1 MMDSINQA
9 GALNMNP
16 QEKVQLEQFLQQLNS
31 TQAGAKDSDADSLI
45 AESIKRQ
52 PDASYLLVQR
62 AMGLE
67 MALQV
72 AQKQMAEMQAQIDQA
87 NKPSSGFLSGIN
99 SWGRAAP
106 AQGAPVNA
114 MATAKPA
121 SGAAQPSA
129 WGSGML
135 GAIAT
140 TAIGVVAG
148 SMLYQ
153 GIQSMMGQSS
163 APDAGSG
170 LGHSNTPTDSGQ
182 QMAQN
187 YDNSALDYDGDFGG
201 DFDSDGFA

>member
-1 MMDSINQA
+1 
-9 GALNMNP
+9 MNP

-31 TQAGAKDSDADSLI
+31 TQAGAKDSDANTLI
-45 AESIKRQ
+45 AESVKQQ
-52 PDASYLLVQR
+52 PDAAYLLVQR

-72 AQKQMAEMQAQIDQA
+72 AQKQMAEMQAQIDQTNQS
-87 NKPSSGFLSGIN
+87 NKPNSGFLSGIN

-114 MATAKPA
+114 MAAKPA
-121 SGAAQPSA
+121 AGAAQQSA

-140 TAIGVVAG
+140 TAVGVVAG

-153 GIQSMMGQSS
+153 GIQSMMGNNST
-163 APDAGSG
+163 PDAGNG
-170 LGHSNTPTDSGQ
+170 LGHSNTPADSGQ
-182 QMAQN
+182 QVAQN
-187 YDNSALDYDGDFGG
+187 YDNSASSYDNDFGG
-201 DFDSDGFA
+201 DFDGGDFG

>member
-1 MMDSINQA
+1 
-9 GALNMNP
+9 MNP
-16 QEKVQLEQFLQQLNS
+16 QEKAQLEQFLQQLNS
-31 TQAGAKDSDADSLI
+31 TQAGAKDSDANTLI
-45 AESIKRQ
+45 VESVKKQ

-72 AQKQMAEMQAQIDQA
+72 AQKQMADMQAQIDQANQA

-106 AQGAPVNA
+106 TQSAPANA
-114 MATAKPA
+114 MAAKPVA
-121 SGAAQPSA
+121 GAQPSA

-140 TAIGVVAG
+140 TAVGVVAG

-153 GIQSMMGQSS
+153 GIQSMMGHNST
-163 APDAGSG
+163 PDTGNG
-170 LGHSNTPTDSGQ
+170 LGYSNAPADSGQ
-182 QMAQN
+182 QVAQN
-187 YDNSALDYDGDFGG
+187 YDNSASSYDSDFGG

>member
-1 MMDSINQA
+1 
-9 GALNMNP
+9 MNP
-16 QEKVQLEQFLQQLNS
+16 QEKVQLEQFLQQLSS
-31 TQAGAKDSDADSLI
+31 TQAGAKDSDANALI
-45 AESIKRQ
+45 AESVKKQ

-87 NKPSSGFLSGIN
+87 NQANKPSSGFLSGIN

-106 AQGAPVNA
+106 SQGAPSNA
-114 MATAKPA
+114 MAARPVA
-121 SGAAQPSA
+121 GAAQQSA

-153 GIQSMMGQSS
+153 GIQSMMGQNASS
-163 APDAGSG
+163 EGGTALD
-170 LGHSNTPTDSGQ
+170 HSNAPADSGQ
-182 QMAQN
+182 QVAQN
-187 YDNSALDYDGDFGG
+187 YDNSASSYDSDFGD
-201 DFDSDGFA
+201 DFDVDGFA

>member
-1 MMDSINQA
+1 
-9 GALNMNP
+9 MNP

-31 TQAGAKDSDADSLI
+31 TQAGAKDSDADALI
-45 AESIKRQ
+45 AASIKQQ

-72 AQKQMAEMQAQIDQA
+72 AQKQMADMQAQIDQANQA

-106 AQGAPVNA
+106 AQGAPANA
-114 MATAKPA
+114 MAARPA
-121 SGAAQPSA
+121 AGAAQQSA

-140 TAIGVVAG
+140 TAVGVVAG

-153 GIQSMMGQSS
+153 GIQSMMGHNS
-163 APDAGSG
+163 APDTGNG
-170 LGHSNTPTDSGQ
+170 LGHSNAPADSGQ
-182 QMAQN
+182 QVAQN
-187 YDNSALDYDGDFGG
+187 YDNSASSYDNDFGG
-201 DFDSDGFA
+201 DFDGGDFA

>member
-1 MMDSINQA
+1 
-9 GALNMNP
+9 MNP
-16 QEKVQLEQFLQQLNS
+16 QEKAQLEQFLQQLNS
-31 TQAGAKDSDADSLI
+31 TQAGTKDSDANALI
-45 AESIKRQ
+45 AESIKQQ

-72 AQKQMAEMQAQIDQA
+72 AQKQMAEMQAKIDQA
-87 NKPSSGFLSGIN
+87 NKPSGFLSGIN

-106 AQGAPVNA
+106 AAAQSTPANA
-114 MATAKPA
+114 MAAARPA
-121 SGAAQPSA
+121 AGAAQPSA

-140 TAIGVVAG
+140 TAVGVVAG
-148 SMLYQ
+148 SLLYQ

-163 APDAGSG
+163 APDTGGA
-170 LGHSNTPTDSGQ
+170 LDHSNTAPDSGQ
-182 QMAQN
+182 QLAQN
-187 YDNSALDYDGDFGG
+187 YDNSAVDYDSDFGG

>member
-1 MMDSINQA
+1 
-9 GALNMNP
+9 MNP
-16 QEKVQLEQFLQQLNS
+16 QEKAQLEQFLQQLNS
-31 TQAGAKDSDADSLI
+31 TQAGTKDSDANALI
-45 AESIKRQ
+45 AESIKQQ

-87 NKPSSGFLSGIN
+87 NQANKPSSGFLSGIN

-106 AQGAPVNA
+106 SATQSAPANA
-114 MATAKPA
+114 MAAKPA
-121 SGAAQPSA
+121 AGAAQPSA

-140 TAIGVVAG
+140 TAVGVVAG
-148 SMLYQ
+148 SLLYQ
-153 GIQSMMGQSS
+153 GIQSMMGHN
-163 APDAGSG
+163 ATPDAGKA
-170 LGHSNTPTDSGQ
+170 LDHSNAPADSGQ
-182 QMAQN
+182 QVAQN
-187 YDNSALDYDGDFGG
+187 YDNSAVDYDSDFGG

>member
-1 MMDSINQA
+1 
-9 GALNMNP
+9 MNP

-31 TQAGAKDSDADSLI
+31 TQAGTKVSDADALI
-45 AESIKRQ
+45 VESVKKQ

-72 AQKQMAEMQAQIDQA
+72 AQKQMAEMQAQIDQTNQT
-87 NKPSSGFLSGIN
+87 NKPSSSFLSGIN

-106 AQGAPVNA
+106 TTGAPANA
-114 MATAKPA
+114 MAAKPA
-121 SGAAQPSA
+121 AGAAQQSA

-140 TAIGVVAG
+140 TAVGVVAG
-148 SMLYQ
+148 SLLYQ
-153 GIQSMMGQSS
+153 GIQSMMGHNA
-163 APDAGSG
+163 APDVGNG
-170 LGHSNTPTDSGQ
+170 LGHSNAPADSGQ
-182 QMAQN
+182 QMTQN
-187 YDNSALDYDGDFGG
+187 YDNNVADYDSDFGG

>member
-1 MMDSINQA
+1 MS
-9 GALNMNP
+9 P

-31 TQAGAKDSDADSLI
+31 TQAGAKDSDANALI
-45 AESIKRQ
+45 AESVKQQ
-52 PDASYLLVQR
+52 PDAAYLLVQR

-72 AQKQMAEMQAQIDQA
+72 AQKQMAEMQAQIDQTNQS
-87 NKPSSGFLSGIN
+87 NKPNSGFLSGIN

-106 AQGAPVNA
+106 AQSAPTNA
-114 MATAKPA
+114 MAARPA
-121 SGAAQPSA
+121 AGAAQQSA

-140 TAIGVVAG
+140 TAVGVVAG

-153 GIQSMMGQSS
+153 GIQSMMGHNST
-163 APDAGSG
+163 PDAGNG
-170 LGHSNTPTDSGQ
+170 LGHSNAPADSGQ
-182 QMAQN
+182 QVAQN
-187 YDNSALDYDGDFGG
+187 YDNSASSYDSDFGG

>member
-1 MMDSINQA
+1 
-9 GALNMNP
+9 MNP
-16 QEKVQLEQFLQQLNS
+16 QEKAQLEQFLQQLNS
-31 TQAGAKDSDADSLI
+31 TQAGAKDSDANALI
-45 AESIKRQ
+45 TESVKQQ

-87 NKPSSGFLSGIN
+87 GQANKPSSGFLSGIN

-106 AQGAPVNA
+106 AQGTPANA
-114 MATAKPA
+114 MAAARPA
-121 SGAAQPSA
+121 AGAAQPSS

-140 TAIGVVAG
+140 TAVGVVAG

-153 GIQSMMGQSS
+153 GIQSMMGHNST
-163 APDAGSG
+163 PDAGNG
-170 LGHSNTPTDSGQ
+170 LGHSNAPVDSGQ
-182 QMAQN
+182 QVAQN
-187 YDNSALDYDGDFGG
+187 YDNSASNYDSDFGG

>member
-1 MMDSINQA
+1 
-9 GALNMNP
+9 MNP
-16 QEKVQLEQFLQQLNS
+16 QEKAQLEQFLQQLNS
-31 TQAGAKDSDADSLI
+31 TQAGAKDSDADVLI
-45 AESIKRQ
+45 TESVKKQ

-72 AQKQMAEMQAQIDQA
+72 AQKQMAEMQAQIDQTS
-87 NKPSSGFLSGIN
+87 KPSGFLSGIN

-106 AQGAPVNA
+106 AQAAPANA
-114 MATAKPA
+114 MAAARPA
-121 SGAAQPSA
+121 AGAAQPSS

-140 TAIGVVAG
+140 TAVGVVAG

-153 GIQSMMGQSS
+153 GIQSMMGHNS
-163 APDAGSG
+163 APDAGNG
-170 LGHSNTPTDSGQ
+170 LGHSNAPADSGQ
-182 QMAQN
+182 QVAQN
-187 YDNSALDYDGDFGG
+187 YDNSASSYDNDFGG

>member
-1 MMDSINQA
+1 
-9 GALNMNP
+9 MNP
-16 QEKVQLEQFLQQLNS
+16 QEKAQLEQFLHQLNS
-31 TQAGAKDSDADSLI
+31 TQVGTKDSDANALI
-45 AESIKRQ
+45 AESIKQQ

-87 NKPSSGFLSGIN
+87 NQANKPSSGFLSGIN

-106 AQGAPVNA
+106 TATQSAPSNS
-114 MATAKPA
+114 MAARPA
-121 SGAAQPSA
+121 ARAAQPSA

-140 TAIGVVAG
+140 TAVGVVAG
-148 SMLYQ
+148 SLLYQ
-153 GIQSMMGQSS
+153 GIQSMMGHNA
-163 APDAGSG
+163 APDAGNG
-170 LGHSNTPTDSGQ
+170 LGHSNAPTDSGQ
-182 QMAQN
+182 QVAQN
-187 YDNSALDYDGDFGG
+187 YDNSAADYDGDFGG

>member
-1 MMDSINQA
+1 
-9 GALNMNP
+9 MNP
-16 QEKVQLEQFLQQLNS
+16 QEKAQLEQFLQQLNS
-31 TQAGAKDSDADSLI
+31 TQAGAKDSDANALI
-45 AESIKRQ
+45 TESVKQQ

-67 MALQV
+67 MALHV
-72 AQKQMAEMQAQIDQA
+72 AQKQMAEMQAQIDQANQA

-106 AQGAPVNA
+106 TQSTPANA
-114 MATAKPA
+114 MAARPA
-121 SGAAQPSA
+121 AGAAQPSS

-140 TAIGVVAG
+140 TAVGVVAG
-148 SMLYQ
+148 SLLYQ
-153 GIQSMMGQSS
+153 GIQSMMGHNA
-163 APDAGSG
+163 APDTGNG
-170 LGHSNTPTDSGQ
+170 LGHSNAPADSGQ

>member
-1 MMDSINQA
+1 
-9 GALNMNP
+9 MNP
-16 QEKVQLEQFLQQLNS
+16 QEKAQLEQFLQQLNS
-31 TQAGAKDSDADSLI
+31 TQAGTKDSDANALI
-45 AESIKRQ
+45 AESVKQQ

-72 AQKQMAEMQAQIDQA
+72 AQKQMADMQAQINQT

-106 AQGAPVNA
+106 TQGAPSNA
-114 MATAKPA
+114 MAARPVA
-121 SGAAQPSA
+121 GAAQQSA

-153 GIQSMMGQSS
+153 GIQSMMGNNS
-163 APDAGSG
+163 APDAGNG
-170 LGHSNTPTDSGQ
+170 LGHSNAPADSGQ
-182 QMAQN
+182 QLAQN
-187 YDNSALDYDGDFGG
+187 IDNSASDFDSDFGG
-201 DFDSDGFA
+201 DFDGGDFA

>member
-1 MMDSINQA
+1 
-9 GALNMNP
+9 MNP

-72 AQKQMAEMQAQIDQA
+72 AQKQMAEMQAQIDQTS
-87 NKPSSGFLSGIN
+87 KPSGFLSGIN

-106 AQGAPVNA
+106 AQGAPANA
-114 MATAKPA
+114 MAAARPTA
-121 SGAAQPSA
+121 GAAQPSS

-140 TAIGVVAG
+140 TAVGVVAG

-153 GIQSMMGQSS
+153 GIQSMMGHNST
-163 APDAGSG
+163 PDAGNG
-170 LGHSNTPTDSGQ
+170 LGHSNAPADSGQ
-182 QMAQN
+182 QVAQN
-187 YDNSALDYDGDFGG
+187 YDNSASNYESDFGG

>member
-1 MMDSINQA
+1 
-9 GALNMNP
+9 MNP
-16 QEKVQLEQFLQQLNS
+16 QEKAQLEQFLQQLNS
-31 TQAGAKDSDADSLI
+31 TQAGAKDSDANALI
-45 AESIKRQ
+45 TESVKQQ
-52 PDASYLLVQR
+52 PDAAYLLVQR

-72 AQKQMAEMQAQIDQA
+72 AQKQMTEMQAQIDQTS
-87 NKPSSGFLSGIN
+87 KPPGFLSGIN

-106 AQGAPVNA
+106 AQGAPANA
-114 MATAKPA
+114 MAARPA
-121 SGAAQPSA
+121 AGAAQPSA

-153 GIQSMMGQSS
+153 GIQSMMGQNST
-163 APDAGSG
+163 PDAGNG
-170 LGHSNTPTDSGQ
+170 LGHSNAPADSGQ
-182 QMAQN
+182 QVAQN
-187 YDNSALDYDGDFGG
+187 YDNSASNYESDFGG

>member
-1 MMDSINQA
+1 
-9 GALNMNP
+9 MNP
-16 QEKVQLEQFLQQLNS
+16 QEKAQLEQFLQQLNS
-31 TQAGAKDSDADSLI
+31 TQAGAKDSDADVLI
-45 AESIKRQ
+45 TESVKKQ

-72 AQKQMAEMQAQIDQA
+72 AQKQMAEMQAQIDQTS
-87 NKPSSGFLSGIN
+87 KPSGFLSGIN

-106 AQGAPVNA
+106 AQGAPANA
-114 MATAKPA
+114 MAAARPA
-121 SGAAQPSA
+121 AGAAQPSS

-140 TAIGVVAG
+140 TAVGVVAG

-153 GIQSMMGQSS
+153 GIQSMMGHNS
-163 APDAGSG
+163 ASDTGNG
-170 LGHSNTPTDSGQ
+170 LGHSNTPADSGQ
-182 QMAQN
+182 QVAQN
-187 YDNSALDYDGDFGG
+187 YDNSASNYDNDFGG

>member
-1 MMDSINQA
+1 
-9 GALNMNP
+9 MNP

-31 TQAGAKDSDADSLI
+31 TQAGAKDSDANALI
-45 AESIKRQ
+45 AESIKQQ

-87 NKPSSGFLSGIN
+87 NQANKPSSGFLSGIN

-106 AQGAPVNA
+106 TATQSTPANA
-114 MATAKPA
+114 MAAKPA
-121 SGAAQPSA
+121 AGAQPST

-140 TAIGVVAG
+140 TAVGVVAG
-148 SMLYQ
+148 SLLYQ
-153 GIQSMMGQSS
+153 GIQSMMGQNT
-163 APDAGSG
+163 APDASNA
-170 LGHSNTPTDSGQ
+170 LDHSSTPADSGQ
-182 QMAQN
+182 QVAQN
-187 YDNSALDYDGDFGG
+187 YDSSASSYDSDFGG

>member
-1 MMDSINQA
+1 
-9 GALNMNP
+9 MNP

-31 TQAGAKDSDADSLI
+31 TQAGAKDSDANALI
-45 AESIKRQ
+45 AASIKQQ

-87 NKPSSGFLSGIN
+87 NQANKPSSGFLSGIN

-106 AQGAPVNA
+106 TQSAPANA
-114 MATAKPA
+114 MAAKPA
-121 SGAAQPSA
+121 AGAQPST

-140 TAIGVVAG
+140 TAVGVVAG
-148 SMLYQ
+148 SLLYQ
-153 GIQSMMGQSS
+153 GIQSMMGQNT
-163 APDAGSG
+163 APDASNA
-170 LGHSNTPTDSGQ
+170 LDHSSTPADSGQ
-182 QMAQN
+182 QVAQN
-187 YDNSALDYDGDFGG
+187 YDSSASSYDSDFGG

>member
-1 MMDSINQA
+1 
-9 GALNMNP
+9 MNP
-16 QEKVQLEQFLQQLNS
+16 QEKAQLEQFLQQLNS
-31 TQAGAKDSDADSLI
+31 TQAGAKDSDANALI
-45 AESIKRQ
+45 AESVKQQ
-52 PDASYLLVQR
+52 PDAAYLLVQR

-72 AQKQMAEMQAQIDQA
+72 AQKQMADMQAQIDQTS
-87 NKPSSGFLSGIN
+87 KPSSGFLSGIN

-106 AQGAPVNA
+106 AQGAPANA
-114 MATAKPA
+114 MAARPA
-121 SGAAQPSA
+121 AGAAQPSA

-153 GIQSMMGQSS
+153 GIQSMMGQNST
-163 APDAGSG
+163 PDAGNG
-170 LGHSNTPTDSGQ
+170 LGHSNAPADSGQ
-182 QMAQN
+182 QVAQN
-187 YDNSALDYDGDFGG
+187 YDNSASNYESDFGG

>member
-1 MMDSINQA
+1 
-9 GALNMNP
+9 MNP

-31 TQAGAKDSDADSLI
+31 TQAGAKDSDANALI
-45 AESIKRQ
+45 AESVKKQ

-72 AQKQMAEMQAQIDQA
+72 AQKQMADMQAQIDQT

-106 AQGAPVNA
+106 SQGMPSNA
-114 MATAKPA
+114 MAAARPA
-121 SGAAQPSA
+121 AGAAQQSA

-153 GIQSMMGQSS
+153 GIQSMMGHN
-163 APDAGSG
+163 ATPDAGNG
-170 LGHSNTPTDSGQ
+170 LGHSNAPADSGQ
-182 QMAQN
+182 QVAQN
-187 YDNSALDYDGDFGG
+187 YDNSAVDYDSDFGG
-201 DFDSDGFA
+201 DFDVDGFA

>member
-1 MMDSINQA
+1 
-9 GALNMNP
+9 MNP

-31 TQAGAKDSDADSLI
+31 TQAGAKDSDANALI
-45 AESIKRQ
+45 AESVKQQ
-52 PDASYLLVQR
+52 PDAAYLLVQR

-72 AQKQMAEMQAQIDQA
+72 AQKQMADMQAQIDQTS
-87 NKPSSGFLSGIN
+87 KPSGFLSGIN

-106 AQGAPVNA
+106 AQAAPANA
-114 MATAKPA
+114 MAAARPA
-121 SGAAQPSA
+121 AGAAQPSS

-140 TAIGVVAG
+140 TAVGVVAG

-153 GIQSMMGQSS
+153 GIQSMMGHNST
-163 APDAGSG
+163 PDAGNG
-170 LGHSNTPTDSGQ
+170 LGHSNAPADSGQ
-182 QMAQN
+182 QVAQN
-187 YDNSALDYDGDFGG
+187 YDNSASNYESDFGG

>member
-1 MMDSINQA
+1 
-9 GALNMNP
+9 MNS
-16 QEKVQLEQFLQQLNS
+16 QEKAQLEQFLQQLNS
-31 TQAGAKDSDADSLI
+31 TQVGTKDTEANTLI
-45 AESIKRQ
+45 AESIKQQ

-87 NKPSSGFLSGIN
+87 NQANKPSSGFLSGIN

-106 AQGAPVNA
+106 TQSEPANA
-114 MATAKPA
+114 MAAKPA
-121 SGAAQPSA
+121 AGAAQPSA

-140 TAIGVVAG
+140 TAVGVVAG
-148 SMLYQ
+148 SLLYQ
-153 GIQSMMGQSS
+153 GIQSMMGHNS
-163 APDAGSG
+163 APDAGKA
-170 LGHSNTPTDSGQ
+170 LDHSNAPADSGQ
-182 QMAQN
+182 QVAQN
-187 YDNSALDYDGDFGG
+187 YDNSAVDYDSDFGG